1 MFLTEIAP
9 AKEDFDQC
17 SWQEVIT
24 SSEKKDCKA
33 YVSLLSQKAKEAE
46 EQGDNK
52 SQAVFALLYHI
63 CSLMLKLDTPN
74 EPFAPM
80 LIFADRRSAIIDDFN
95 EAHLKV
101 LEEIASSINDAEL
114 RARIADILWYK
125 RKGGY
130 KMAELAIQ
138 SYIESANI
146 LEDPRSSVDC
156 FHRIERAAQLAVSLG
171 KNNQPFKD
179 VIKHIESVLDKYNGE
194 DPMFLSAKLME
205 LLQEYRE
212 GEPSKYAA
220 IAEKAALN
228 AEASDDV
235 SIKWHRARTYWE
247 IKARWYAIAKDDE
260 NVRLSMLNAA
270 ETYVKEAEDALNRPN
285 NPYSIASSFLQQ
297 AIEAYRRV
305 EGSQERRDEIHKK
318 LLEYQKKSMADF
330 QAFSHTI
337 DISAIVEEA
346 SNLVKGKTVI
356 DALFTLALA
365 SASPSVAG
373 LRKRVQ
379 ETANE
384 FKPSLW
390 IPAQVL
396 NKEGKVVAK
405 RPGMYENDGD
415 TNDALRA
422 EMFRRAALEQNLHA
436 QAVVQPAINQ
446 INTEHNVRIT
456 DLLPVVSHNPFVPP
470 GREYIFAKG
479 LHAIFVGDLVTTAHL
494 LIPQVENSVRHL
506 LTMQGVIVSGLDQ
519 GIQDERSLNTT
530 LYKTETLELFG
541 EDIVF
546 DLQGLLVERFGSNL
560 RNQMAH
566 GLMNY
571 AEFYSWPVVYLWWLV
586 LRLCCLPIY
595 AHIYGKNETKNN
607 EEQQTGTP
615 N

>member
-1 MFLTEIAP
+1 
-9 AKEDFDQC
+9 
-17 SWQEVIT
+17 
-24 SSEKKDCKA
+24 
-33 YVSLLSQKAKEAE
+33 
-46 EQGDNK
+46 
-52 SQAVFALLYHI
+52 
-63 CSLMLKLDTPN
+63 
-74 EPFAPM
+74 
-80 LIFADRRSAIIDDFN
+80 
-95 EAHLKV
+95 
-101 LEEIASSINDAEL
+101 
-114 RARIADILWYK
+114 
-125 RKGGY
+125 
-130 KMAELAIQ
+130 
-138 SYIESANI
+138 
-146 LEDPRSSVDC
+146 
-156 FHRIERAAQLAVSLG
+156 
-171 KNNQPFKD
+171 
-179 VIKHIESVLDKYNGE
+179 
-194 DPMFLSAKLME
+194 MFLSAKLME